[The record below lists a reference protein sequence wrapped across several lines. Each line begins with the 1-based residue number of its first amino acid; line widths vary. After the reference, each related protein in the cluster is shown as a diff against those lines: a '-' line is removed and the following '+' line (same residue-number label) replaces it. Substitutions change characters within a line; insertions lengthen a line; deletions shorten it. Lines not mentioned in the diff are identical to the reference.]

1 MDGTWGPE
9 RSLSRMIDCSDERL
23 SKQQYAGLLEDYCK
37 QEEDS
42 EFLDDEK
49 INASELNE
57 ENILGI
63 LTVKTCG

>member
-1 MDGTWGPE
+1 M
-9 RSLSRMIDCSDERL
+9 
-23 SKQQYAGLLEDYCK
+23 LEDYCK

-57 ENILGI
+57 ENIPGI
-63 LTVKTCG
+63 LTVKTCRKSRKARKQSKHYQ